1 MKKNIQ
7 YKTLF
12 IASILVISS
21 FYSSAQIGPKFKE
34 MFTRKAQIAVLN
46 KQIDSLNAV
55 SKDKENAL
63 FDEKE
68 KSHEL
73 DVQLNESNKQLDIAN
88 HKISVLEKDVDRHK
102 RSLDSL
108 HNLNL
113 EAHSYTKAQRTED
126 SIRYQNLL
134 KKLSEQY
141 TFYVDSLNTAQN
153 GRKPK
158 AEPTKIE
165 NYYFKD
171 FKSVITGIPDA
182 KNRFTWTFE
191 LFQKVNDEYVK
202 VENIALFND
211 KRQELLDIIN
221 KKIQNEFNIAYKTDP
236 KCFTSKTAPIYDFKN
251 LGIEFQDGKM
261 NFYAI
266 FNFTNEN
273 CKFLY
278 GYTSVEFSADEIQK
292 YLK

>member
-7 YKTLF
+7 YKALF
-12 IASILVISS
+12 IISILVT
-21 FYSSAQIGPKFKE
+21 FAFNSSAQIGPKFKG

-55 SKDKENAL
+55 SKDKDNFL
-63 FDEKE
+63 LDEKE

-73 DVQLNESNKQLDIAN
+73 EVQLSESNKQLDITN
-88 HKISVLEKDVDRHK
+88 HKITVLEKDVDRHK

-153 GRKPK
+153 SRKPK
-158 AEPTKIE
+158 VEPTKIE

-182 KNRFTWTFE
+182 KNRFTWSFE
-191 LFQKVNDEYVK
+191 LYQKINDEYVK
-202 VENIALFND
+202 VENSVMFND
-211 KRQELLDIIN
+211 KKQELLDIIN
-221 KKIQNEFNIAYKTDP
+221 KKIQNEFAIAYKTDP
-236 KCFTSKTAPIYDFKN
+236 KCFASKTVPTYDFKN

-278 GYTSVEFSADEIQK
+278 GYTSVEFAADEIQK

>member
-1 MKKNIQ
+1 MKKKFP
-7 YKTLF
+7 YKALYITL
-12 IASILVISS
+12 ILVVCS
-21 FYSSAQIGPKFKE
+21 FYSNAQISSKFKD
-34 MFTRKAQIAVLN
+34 MFTRKAQIAALN
-46 KQIDSLNAV
+46 KQIDSIKAV
-55 SKDKENAL
+55 SASKDNVL
-63 FDEKE
+63 LDEKE
-68 KSHEL
+68 KTHEYE
-73 DVQLNESNKQLDIAN
+73 VQLGESNKQLDIAN
-88 HKISVLEKDVDRHK
+88 HKISVLEKDIDKHK

-108 HNLNL
+108 HRLNL
-113 EAHSYTKAQRTED
+113 ESHTYTKAQRTED

-134 KKLSEQY
+134 RKLSEQY

-153 GRKPK
+153 IKKPK
-158 AEPTKIE
+158 VEPTKIE

-171 FKSVITGIPDA
+171 FKSVITGIPDY

-191 LFQKVNDEYVK
+191 LFQKVNDEYIK
-202 VENIALFND
+202 VENVALFND
-211 KRQELLDIIN
+211 KKQELLDIIN

-236 KCFTSKTAPIYDFKN
+236 KCFSSKTAPVYDFKN

>member
-1 MKKNIQ
+1 MKKKFP
-7 YKTLF
+7 YKALYITL
-12 IASILVISS
+12 ILVVCS
-21 FYSSAQIGPKFKE
+21 FYSNAQISSKFKD
-34 MFTRKAQIAVLN
+34 MFTRKAQIAALN
-46 KQIDSLNAV
+46 KQIDSMKAV
-55 SKDKENAL
+55 STSKDNVL
-63 FDEKE
+63 LDEKE
-68 KSHEL
+68 KTHECE
-73 DVQLNESNKQLDIAN
+73 VQLGESNIQLDIAN
-88 HKISVLEKDVDRHK
+88 HKISVLEKDIDKHK

-108 HNLNL
+108 HLLNL
-113 EAHSYTKAQRTED
+113 ESHTYTKVQRTED

-153 GRKPK
+153 IKKPK
-158 AEPTKIE
+158 VEPTKIE

-171 FKSVITGIPDA
+171 FKSVITGIPDY

-191 LFQKVNDEYVK
+191 LFQKINDEYVK
-202 VENIALFND
+202 VDNVALFND
-211 KRQELLDIIN
+211 KKQELLDIIN

-236 KCFTSKTAPIYDFKN
+236 KCFSSKTAPIYDFRN

-266 FNFTNEN
+266 FNFTSEN

>member
-1 MKKNIQ
+1 MKKKFP
-7 YKTLF
+7 YKALYITL
-12 IASILVISS
+12 ILVVCS
-21 FYSSAQIGPKFKE
+21 FYSNAQISSKFKD
-34 MFTRKAQIAVLN
+34 MFTRKAQIAALN
-46 KQIDSLNAV
+46 KQIDSMKAV
-55 SKDKENAL
+55 STSKDNVL
-63 FDEKE
+63 LDEKE
-68 KSHEL
+68 KTHECE
-73 DVQLNESNKQLDIAN
+73 VQLGESNKQLDIAN
-88 HKISVLEKDVDRHK
+88 HKISVLEKDIDKHK

-108 HNLNL
+108 HLLNL
-113 EAHSYTKAQRTED
+113 ESHTYTKVQRTED

-153 GRKPK
+153 IKKPK
-158 AEPTKIE
+158 VEPTKIE

-171 FKSVITGIPDA
+171 FKSVITGIPDY

-191 LFQKVNDEYVK
+191 LFQKINDEYVK
-202 VENIALFND
+202 VDNVALFND
-211 KRQELLDIIN
+211 KKQELLDIIN

-236 KCFTSKTAPIYDFKN
+236 KCFSSKTAPIYDFRN

-266 FNFTNEN
+266 FNFTSEN